1 MEAVALQNAGL
12 ANTWLATLLRGQSSV
27 PASPRGWLNA
37 LRSEALERANAL
49 SVPTPRDE
57 EWRFTDLSPLY
68 KTSVRRAEAA
78 VALPAADVARFEV
91 PEAGLRLTFVDGH
104 FAAALSSPQVRDGVV
119 VRPLA
124 AALAEH
130 DPVVQEHL
138 ARYVALGDDP
148 FTAVNTAWLQDGVLV
163 RVAQGQAA
171 PAAVHL
177 LFVSTRADLAS
188 HPRVLVVA
196 ERDSDCTVI
205 EDFVALHEGAY
216 LVNAVTEI
224 GRADAARVRHGRLQR
239 DSQAAFHVATCGVRV
254 GRDAHYAGAS
264 IALGARIS
272 RYNLNLVQA
281 GEGAQC
287 RIDGLALIGERQLAD
302 THSLLDHTAPNGR
315 SRQLHKCIVG
325 GAGHA
330 VFNGKIFV
338 RPGAQLTDAAQQSR
352 NLLLSERAHVDT
364 KPQLEIFADDVKC
377 AHGATVGQLE
387 PDQVFYLKSRGLS
400 EATARDLLTFAF
412 AAEIVERIPVPSLVR
427 RLEQWVV
434 RQTQNRKPS

>member
-1 MEAVALQNAGL
+1 MQASTLL
-12 ANTWLATLLRGQSSV
+12 SNTYLDTLLRGQSSL

-37 LRSEALERANAL
+37 LRGDALERANAL

-68 KTSVRRAEAA
+68 KTSVQRADAA
-78 VALPAADVARFEV
+78 VAPAAADVAGFEV
-91 PEAGLRLTFVDGH
+91 PEASARLTFVDGH
-104 FAAALSSPQVRDGVV
+104 FAADLSSPLARDGGAL
-119 VRPLA
+119 RPLA
-124 AALAEH
+124 TALAGH

-148 FTAVNTAWLQDGVLV
+148 FTAVNTAWLQDGALV
-163 RVAQGQAA
+163 HVAKGRTE
-171 PAAVHL
+171 PAAIHL

-188 HPRVLVVA
+188 HPRVLVLA
-196 ERDSDCTVI
+196 ERGSDCTVI

-224 GRADAARVRHGRLQR
+224 GVADTARVRHVRLQR
-239 DSQAAFHVATCGVRV
+239 DSIAAFHIATCGVRL
-254 GRDAHYAGAS
+254 GRDARYTGTS
-264 IALGARIS
+264 VALGARIS
-272 RYNLNLVQA
+272 RYNLGIAQA

-287 RIDGLALIGERQLAD
+287 QIDGLALIGGRQLAD
-302 THSLLDHTAPNGR
+302 THSLLDHAAPNGR

-338 RPGAQLTDAAQQSR
+338 RRGAQLTDAAQQSR

-377 AHGATVGQLE
+377 AHGATVGQLD

-427 RLEQWVV
+427 RLEDTVV
-434 RQTQNRKPS
+434 RQTQNRKTS